1 MENNQAVILISF
13 NGATAYQ
20 SYDNQRVPLSTGV
33 LDLSLVSVNSTIN
46 YDNPTEI
53 FDTNKTSGA
62 DYWLVLSIRS
72 EKAQPFEMAL
82 PAAIPIERI
91 SDREYSIPS
100 PTLADA
106 FIELELPEKYSHDD
120 KQSFDVILGSYA
132 SLPVTEEQ
140 NDLRG
145 KLCLVDTQD
154 GHVLGSLDAAGTAVE
169 DSSLAEKGNEKQ
181 PVVVDL
187 PEQPQD
193 HLKVT
198 AAKDPS
204 LMIRSSNY
212 VSQAI
217 VGGGNLLGKGLAA
230 GSSTF
235 VARTKAGDKP
245 LVFSENQRKNAAR
258 VHNVTGQVANVSA
271 KTAGMIADSARGV
284 GAYFTGKGK
293 KDDERNADKKP
304 GFLNRAFMAADN
316 VFTSV
321 EQAGKTLINDTS
333 MATSVMVAHK
343 YGQDAG
349 QAVRGVGDSVHNAAL
364 VYIDVR
370 GISRRALIKS
380 AGKGALFGNKQSG
393 SGSPSLNASPTP
405 PPALPPKK

>member
-33 LDLSLVSVNSTIN
+33 LDLSLVSINSTIN

-140 NDLRG
+140 DDLRG

-304 GFLNRAFMAADN
+304 G
-316 VFTSV
+316 
-321 EQAGKTLINDTS
+321 G
-333 MATSVMVAHK
+333 
-343 YGQDAG
+343 
-349 QAVRGVGDSVHNAAL
+349 
-364 VYIDVR
+364 
-370 GISRRALIKS
+370 
-380 AGKGALFGNKQSG
+380 
-393 SGSPSLNASPTP
+393 
-405 PPALPPKK
+405 